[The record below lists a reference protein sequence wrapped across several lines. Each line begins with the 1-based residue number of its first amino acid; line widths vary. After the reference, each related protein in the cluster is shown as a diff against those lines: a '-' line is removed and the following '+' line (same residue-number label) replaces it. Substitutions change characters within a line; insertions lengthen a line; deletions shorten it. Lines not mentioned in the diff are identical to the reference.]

1 MFREQYVPMSREPHS
16 AAQFT
21 PSRDHWWNAD
31 FLDLMARRLNLGTCR
46 NALELGAG
54 KGHWTSLILERL
66 AAAAKLTAVEREKRW
81 IAALHRRFV
90 DQPRVNIV
98 QGDVMALDLKHRHYD
113 LVTCQTLLMHLP
125 DVSKLLH
132 HAFDLLAPGGLL
144 LISEPDNFA
153 NRISLTSVKAELTPE
168 QFGQV
173 AAMWWAFEKGR
184 EAHGLGQEWIAVRLP
199 ALINAEGFTD
209 LAVYHNDRPAML
221 APPYTTKHERAAITD
236 WLAAP
241 TRETDA
247 AEREEALRFVLA
259 GGMDEAT
266 FDRAWA
272 IEAAI
277 DARSRSALAGRNLSY
292 CSAGNLYLFAA
303 RKPAR

>member
-1 MFREQYVPMSREPHS
+1 MTKEPHS

-31 FLDLMARRLNLGTCR
+31 FLDLMASRLKLGACR

-66 AAAAKLTAVEREKRW
+66 AGDAKLTVVEREKRW
-81 IAALHRRFV
+81 VTALHKRFA
-90 DQPRVNIV
+90 DTTRVQVV
-98 QGDVMALDLKHRHYD
+98 QGDVMAIDLSHRTYD
-113 LVTCQTLLMHLP
+113 LVTCQTLLMHLS
-125 DVSKLLH
+125 DVSKILH

-153 NRISLTSVKAELTPE
+153 NRVSLTSVKAEMTPD

-199 ALINAEGFTD
+199 ALINAEGFVD
-209 LAVYHNDRPAML
+209 LSVYHNDRPAML
-221 APPYTTKHERAAITD
+221 APPYASKRERAAITD
-236 WLAAP
+236 WLATP
-241 TRETDA
+241 SREADV

-277 DARSRSALAGRNLSY
+277 DARSRTALSSRKLSY